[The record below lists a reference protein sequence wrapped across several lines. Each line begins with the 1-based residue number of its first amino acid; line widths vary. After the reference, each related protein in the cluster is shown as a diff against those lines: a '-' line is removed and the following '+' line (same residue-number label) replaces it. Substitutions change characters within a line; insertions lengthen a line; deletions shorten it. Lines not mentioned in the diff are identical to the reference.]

1 MFNFV
6 SHRKTFFSISGVL
19 LGISILSL
27 AIFGLNPGIDFIGG
41 SMMEIEYLDQRPDN
55 LEVQESLESLD
66 LGEIKIQA
74 TGDKGFIIRFKDV
87 DEKVHQQVLSVLGEV
102 DPVKSDEVGTETLN
116 ALSARLF
123 NRVQE
128 KRFESI
134 GPVIGRELTKK
145 AKVAVILALLA
156 IILYVAW
163 AFRKLAK
170 IVSKRESWRY
180 GLGALLALF
189 HDVIILLGFFAIIG
203 YFKGTE
209 INVAFITALLTVL
222 GYSVNDTIV
231 IYDRIRENLL
241 VYRFKTMTEA
251 INVSLNETIIRSL
264 NTSLTTLFV
273 LLAIYIFGGASI
285 QNFILA
291 MMVGISIGT
300 YSSIAVASQFLLFKR
315 AKGH

>member
-87 DEKVHQQVLSVLGEV
+87 DEKVHQQVLSVLGGV
-102 DPVKSDEVGTETLN
+102 DPVKSDEVGISPETK
-116 ALSARLF
+116 LF
-123 NRVQE
+123 NRVEE